1 MKIRIAGT
9 LWIDEDD
16 LEEEFFR
23 SSGPG
28 GQNVN
33 KVETAVRLRFDTRGL
48 PPGIRR
54 RLGPMAGARL
64 GTDGVLRL
72 ESSRFRTQRRNR
84 EEARERLVALLREA
98 ALPPVIRRATRPT
111 RASVERRHAEKKH
124 RAQTK
129 RGRRPVDED

>member
-16 LEEEFFR
+16 LKEEFFR

-48 PPGIRR
+48 SPGIRR
-54 RLGPMAGARL
+54 RLGPLAGTRL

-98 ALPPVIRRATRPT
+98 ALPPIVRRATRPT

-124 RAQTK
+124 RAQAK
-129 RGRRPVDED
+129 RGRRPVGEE

>member
-1 MKIRIAGT
+1 
-9 LWIDEDD
+9 
-16 LEEEFFR
+16 
-23 SSGPG
+23 
-28 GQNVN
+28 
-33 KVETAVRLRFDTRGL
+33 
-48 PPGIRR
+48 
-54 RLGPMAGARL
+54 MAGARL

>member
-1 MKIRIAGT
+1 MKIRIAGS
-9 LWIDEDD
+9 LWIDEED

-33 KVETAVRLRFDTRGL
+33 KVETAVRLRFDTRRL
-48 PPGIRR
+48 PAGVRR
-54 RLGPMAGARL
+54 RLAPLAGTRL
-64 GTDGVLRL
+64 GADGILRL
-72 ESSRFRTQRRNR
+72 ESSKFRTQRRNR
-84 EEARERLVALLREA
+84 EEARERLVALVREA
-98 ALPPVIRRATRPT
+98 ALPPTIRRATRPT

-129 RGRRPVDED
+129 RARRPVDED